1 MKEQLYTIPVNDIF
15 DKKDCEC
22 VICAMKKSLED
33 DAVAFSMGPSYMEDD
48 IRLTTDK
55 IGFCRPHMQMMY
67 DFENRLGL
75 ALIMDTHM
83 KKMAEENGIKY
94 LSFSRNFGKEA
105 AIYAGLK
112 ASSAQICILIDA
124 DLQHPPALIPEM
136 LKAVS
141 EEGYGA
147 AGAKRKSG
155 FFSRLFAG
163 INNRLSSV
171 KLQKGATDFMCMSRA
186 FVDAVL
192 KLSEK
197 QRFSKGLFAWVGFKV
212 KWIDYVQGPRTKGK
226 SKWSLGKLFNYA
238 ADGLTSFSV
247 IPLRIVTLLGAI
259 ICFLSFVY
267 ILITLVQTWI
277 FGIVVPGYVTTLVV
291 LLFLGGVIV
300 LAIGILGEYIG
311 QIYLESKNRPLYILE
326 ETNLDEDKN
335 EKE

>member
-1 MKEQLYTIPVNDIF
+1 MKTVDLIIPVYNEEESLPLFYEETQKVLEQCSGFSFRFIFVNDGSNDETLPI
-15 DKKDCEC
+15 
-22 VICAMKKSLED
+22 L
-33 DAVAFSMGPSYMEDD
+33 
-48 IRLTTDK
+48 
-55 IGFCRPHMQMMY
+55 
-67 DFENRLGL
+67 
-75 ALIMDTHM
+75 

-212 KWIDYVQGPRTKGK
+212 KWIDYVQGPRTIGK

>member
-1 MKEQLYTIPVNDIF
+1 GSNDETLPI
-15 DKKDCEC
+15 
-22 VICAMKKSLED
+22 L
-33 DAVAFSMGPSYMEDD
+33 
-48 IRLTTDK
+48 
-55 IGFCRPHMQMMY
+55 
-67 DFENRLGL
+67 
-75 ALIMDTHM
+75 

-267 ILITLVQTWI
+267 ILITLIQTWI

-300 LAIGILGEYIG
+300 LAVGILGEYIG

>member
-1 MKEQLYTIPVNDIF
+1 MKAVDIIVPVYNEEEGLLLFFEETKKVISSCESYVFRFLFVNDGSS
-15 DKKDCEC
+15 DNT
-22 VICAMKKSLED
+22 
-33 DAVAFSMGPSYMEDD
+33 
-48 IRLTTDK
+48 LTVLK
-55 IGFCRPHMQMMY
+55 
-67 DFENRLGL
+67 ELSE
-75 ALIMDTHM
+75 
-83 KKMAEENGIKY
+83 KEGIKY

-112 ASSAQICILIDA
+112 ASTADVCILLDA
-124 DLQHPPALIPEM
+124 DLQHPPALIPQM
-136 LKAVS
+136 LQAVC

-171 KLQKGATDFMCMSRA
+171 KLQKGATDYMCMSRA
-186 FVDAVL
+186 FVNAVL

-197 QRFSKGLFAWVGFKV
+197 QRFSKGLFAWVGFRV
-212 KWIDYVQGPRTKGK
+212 KWFDYIQGPRTLGK
-226 SKWSLGKLFNYA
+226 SKWSPGKLFSYA
-238 ADGLTSFSV
+238 ANGLTSFSV

-267 ILITLVQTWI
+267 ILVTLIQTWI

-300 LAIGILGEYIG
+300 LAIGVLGEYIG

-326 ETNLDEDKN
+326 ETNLDDDEN

>member
-1 MKEQLYTIPVNDIF
+1 MKTVDLIIPVYNEEESLPLFYEETQKVLEQCSGFSFRYIFVNDGSNDETLPI
-15 DKKDCEC
+15 
-22 VICAMKKSLED
+22 L
-33 DAVAFSMGPSYMEDD
+33 
-48 IRLTTDK
+48 
-55 IGFCRPHMQMMY
+55 
-67 DFENRLGL
+67 
-75 ALIMDTHM
+75 

-212 KWIDYVQGPRTKGK
+212 KWIDYVQGPRTIGK

>member
-1 MKEQLYTIPVNDIF
+1 MKTVDLIIPVYNEEESLPLFYEETQKVLETCSGFSFRYIFVNDGSNDETLPI
-15 DKKDCEC
+15 
-22 VICAMKKSLED
+22 L
-33 DAVAFSMGPSYMEDD
+33 
-48 IRLTTDK
+48 
-55 IGFCRPHMQMMY
+55 
-67 DFENRLGL
+67 
-75 ALIMDTHM
+75 

-105 AIYAGLK
+105 AIYAGLRS
-112 ASSAQICILIDA
+112 SSAQICILIDA
-124 DLQHPPALIPEM
+124 DLQHPPALIPDM
-136 LKAVS
+136 LKAVT

-163 INNRLSSV
+163 INNHLSSV
-171 KLQKGATDFMCMSRA
+171 KLQKGATDCMCMSRA
-186 FVDAVL
+186 FVNAVL

-212 KWIDYVQGPRTKGK
+212 KWIDYVQGPRKKGK

-267 ILITLVQTWI
+267 ILITLIQTWI

>member
-1 MKEQLYTIPVNDIF
+1 MKTVDLIIPVYNEEESLPLFYEETQKVLEQCSGFSFRYIFVNDGSN
-15 DKKDCEC
+15 DETKK
-22 VICAMKKSLED
+22 KK
-33 DAVAFSMGPSYMEDD
+33 
-48 IRLTTDK
+48 
-55 IGFCRPHMQMMY
+55 
-67 DFENRLGL
+67 
-75 ALIMDTHM
+75 

-147 AGAKRKSG
+147 AGAKRESG

>member
-1 MKEQLYTIPVNDIF
+1 MKTVDLIIPVYNEEESLPLFYEETQKVLEQCSGFSFRFIFVNDGSNDQTLPI
-15 DKKDCEC
+15 
-22 VICAMKKSLED
+22 L
-33 DAVAFSMGPSYMEDD
+33 
-48 IRLTTDK
+48 
-55 IGFCRPHMQMMY
+55 
-67 DFENRLGL
+67 
-75 ALIMDTHM
+75 

-112 ASSAQICILIDA
+112 ASSARICILIDA

-267 ILITLVQTWI
+267 ILVTLIKTWI
-277 FGIVVPGYVTTLVV
+277 FGVDVPGYVTTLVV

>member
-1 MKEQLYTIPVNDIF
+1 MKTVDLIIPVYNEEESLPLFYEETQKVLEQCSGFSFRYIFVNDGSNDETLPI
-15 DKKDCEC
+15 
-22 VICAMKKSLED
+22 L
-33 DAVAFSMGPSYMEDD
+33 
-48 IRLTTDK
+48 
-55 IGFCRPHMQMMY
+55 
-67 DFENRLGL
+67 
-75 ALIMDTHM
+75 

-212 KWIDYVQGPRTKGK
+212 KWFDYVQGPRTKGK